1 MSKPPAG
8 LLHCLPGKINI
19 YTGHYLCIYEVAVQ
33 PRSRPSS
40 HATEI
45 ILARM
50 PEEESAG
57 SGTQLS
63 LGMKRSAWLDGR
75 TAGRLANRPGQPVSH
90 SELWMY
96 SVEAIDTIVL
106 WRGGWRGIKN
116 QQ

>member
-1 MSKPPAG
+1 
-8 LLHCLPGKINI
+8 
-19 YTGHYLCIYEVAVQ
+19 
-33 PRSRPSS
+33 
-40 HATEI
+40 
-45 ILARM
+45 M

-57 SGTQLS
+57 SSELS
-63 LGMKRSAWLDGR
+63 LRMTRLAWLPGR
-75 TAGRLANRPGQPVSH
+75 AAGRLPNRPGQSVSH